1 MLTTTQ
7 SGQNGRSSP
16 HTHWKPRGVR
26 GCSLRGEH
34 RSDILVRMRLV
45 LFSLLILLVHLGAAA
60 GQTSGPTPGSQA
72 MLPREQFVEP
82 VPASTATEASAK
94 ASRNLLELIQKHDQE
109 IQALI
114 DRGAFTSVWL
124 SAFAAKDAALELE
137 EAAVA
142 TPYER
147 RFQVQDAVK
156 DLVAAAW
163 LLDLYGDFGDKLK
176 LTRAYRAFSDAV
188 EALAAAYETR

>member
-16 HTHWKPRGVR
+16 HTHWKPRGVK
-26 GCSLRGEH
+26 GCSLRGEN
-34 RSDILVRMRLV
+34 RSDIRVRMRLV

-60 GQTSGPTPGSQA
+60 GQTSGPTPGSQV

-124 SAFAAKDAALELE
+124 PAFAAKDAALELE

-142 TPYER
+142 TPYEK